1 MNSAF
6 FRPAVIM
13 RALILCLLM
22 ISVACVH
29 AKRSASPDAMPQV
42 AADSATVVA
51 TGARRADP
59 GYIQYLERL
68 SMLGSQAEL
77 ARVVSGSQLAWLKS
91 AGEPFPDPLLA
102 LADTWLHINPLTM
115 LPETKRSVFASLAS
129 PQYWQIFS
137 KARIGGLYF
146 SPSSGS
152 GALWAY
158 NRKAS
163 ATGDDVIQY
172 TFSESAGTENDYYR
186 LLTAA
191 NTNKKLLGMELT
203 PATTG
208 LGPDFFLAAR
218 YHRQFSGAYC
228 MVELPQK
235 IWKELPTATDQ
246 WQGVPLSEEQ
256 TALLASMNL
265 LPPAM
270 AQDFLPTGKKG
281 GWAVTSEVYGVDGQP
296 RRWAYRYYGSPD
308 KPVLNWEDPSSG
320 ARRILSGSAIRSVGL
335 LGGALVGLKLEGL
348 YGLDAAPQSGSESF
362 DPYPGNNAAL
372 AVSREVRRYGGWS
385 WLRDDI
391 PLSLVDALMDS
402 GPEFFR
408 DTIFS
413 PGVEHA
419 VLTGST
425 TLLEALVDDA
435 LMLGLDMRRF
445 VHATTAENGV
455 DYTLAHLAETGA
467 ADIGAGTNAN
477 SKTASLLTPE
487 AARNLREKTLK
498 EAQRVTYGATLS
510 SPKGEDKPPLSGRQL
525 NTTSAGVAALALGAG
540 NAGAVRQ
547 EMVPQIRDGHYL
559 QISIKAMLPG
569 IFMLSGQDLA
579 GSLPLSWYAMTENAA
594 EWDNALASRGGYA
607 LTQTVQDTAV
617 TIQGIPRVKGVYE
630 TADAQILDD
639 GSFIGKLSALLG
651 IRTTYNV
658 ANARLHGRFET
669 TEPGAFAYALV
680 LPQLDPAK
688 ASAQNEKPSDL
699 LVANAD
705 KERPESGEAGL
716 KNTNGRKLSLAEKR
730 KREHEENELI
740 RKKLEHKIITSPSVG
755 TTPPNGDTALIVVAN
770 FSDKRIKEV
779 LNLYHDPVLQRIRQK
794 GDPAL
799 LTKDNSG
806 KGDPD
811 IHMTNGPKTVTVHLA
826 PWHAAVVRIGKQ

>member
-1 MNSAF
+1 MNSIL
-6 FRPAVIM
+6 FRSAVIT
-13 RALILCLLM
+13 RLFVLCLLL
-22 ISVACVH
+22 ACVSCVP
-29 AKRSASPDAMPQV
+29 AKRKAASPDDNLPQV

-51 TGARRADP
+51 TGAKRADP

-68 SMLGSQAEL
+68 SMLGSQTEL

-91 AGEPFPDPLLA
+91 AGDPFPEPLLA

-129 PQYWQIFS
+129 PQYWQIFN

-163 ATGDDVIQY
+163 STGEDVIQY
-172 TFSESAGTENDYYR
+172 TFSESAGPESDYFR

-191 NTNKKLLGMELT
+191 NTNKKLLGLELT

-235 IWKELPTATDQ
+235 IWNDLPAATDQ
-246 WQGVPLSEEQ
+246 WQGVPLSDEQ
-256 TALLASMNL
+256 TAALASMNL

-296 RRWAYRYYGSPD
+296 RRWAYRYYGSAD
-308 KPVLNWEDPSSG
+308 RPVINWEDPSSG

-335 LGGALVGLKLEGL
+335 LGGALVGVKLEGL
-348 YGLDAAPQSGSESF
+348 YGLDAAAPGSPVAF

-372 AVSREVRRYGGWS
+372 TVSREVRRYGGWA

-391 PLSLVDALMDS
+391 PLSLVVSLMDS

-408 DTIFS
+408 DTVFS

-425 TLLEALVDDA
+425 DLLKTLVDDA
-435 LMLGLDMRRF
+435 IMLGLDMRRF
-445 VHATTAENGV
+445 VHSTTAENGV
-455 DYTLAHLAETGA
+455 DYALAHLA
-467 ADIGAGTNAN
+467 DVGAGNTA
-477 SKTASLLTPE
+477 ASLLNPAT
-487 AARNLREKTLK
+487 ARTLREKTLK
-498 EAQRVTYGATLS
+498 DAQHVTYGATLS
-510 SPKGEDKPPLSGRQL
+510 SPKGEDKPPLSGRHL
-525 NTTSAGVAALALGAG
+525 NTTSAGIAALALGAG
-540 NAGAVRQ
+540 NAASIGKETLPR
-547 EMVPQIRDGHYL
+547 IRDGHYL
-559 QISIKAMLPG
+559 QIMIKAMLPG
-569 IFMLSGQDLA
+569 VFMLSGQDLA
-579 GSLPLSWYAMTENAA
+579 GSLPQSWYAMTENAA
-594 EWDNALASRGGYA
+594 EWDGALASRGGYS
-607 LTQTVQDTAV
+607 LTQSVQDTAV
-617 TIQGIPRVKGVYE
+617 TIQGVPRAKTVYE

-639 GSFIGKLSALLG
+639 KSFIGKLSALMG

-658 ANARLHGRFET
+658 ANARFHGRFET
-669 TEPGAFAYALV
+669 TEPGSFAYALI
-680 LPQLDPAK
+680 LPELEAAK
-688 ASAQNEKPSDL
+688 EAPDM
-699 LVANAD
+699 
-705 KERPESGEAGL
+705 PEQDAPKQTTQATPQRQTAPPDGEAVL
-716 KNTNGRKLSLAEKR
+716 KNAGEGRKLSLAERR
-730 KREHEENELI
+730 KAEHEKNERT
-740 RKKLEHKIITSPSVG
+740 RKKLEYKIITA
-755 TTPPNGDTALIVVAN
+755 PNVEKTVIPGDTALIVVAN
-770 FSDKRIKEV
+770 FSNKRVKET

-799 LTKDNSG
+799 LTKDSAG
-806 KGDPD
+806 KGEPD
-811 IHMTNGPKTVTVHLA
+811 IHMTNGPKTVTVHLE

>member
-1 MNSAF
+1 MNKF
-6 FRPAVIM
+6 FPRPAVLPQIFV
-13 RALILCLLM
+13 ICLLLF
-22 ISVACVH
+22 CVSCVP
-29 AKRSASPDAMPQV
+29 AKRNAASPDENLPQV
-42 AADSATVVA
+42 AADSTTVVA
-51 TGARRADP
+51 TGAKRADP

-68 SMLGSQAEL
+68 SMLGSQTEL

-91 AGEPFPDPLLA
+91 AGEPFPEPLLA
-102 LADTWLHINPLTM
+102 LADTWVHINPLTM
-115 LPETKRSVFASLAS
+115 LPETKRSVFASLSS
-129 PQYWQIFS
+129 PQYWQIFN

-158 NRKAS
+158 NRRAS
-163 ATGDDVIQY
+163 GTGEDVIQY
-172 TFSESAGTENDYYR
+172 TFSESAGPENDYYR
-186 LLTAA
+186 LLTSA
-191 NTNKKLLGMELT
+191 NTNKKLLGLELT

-235 IWKELPTATDQ
+235 IWKELPSATDQ
-246 WQGVPLSEEQ
+246 WQGVPLSDDQ

-270 AQDFLPTGKKG
+270 SQDFLPTGKKG

-335 LGGALVGLKLEGL
+335 LGGALVGVKLEGL
-348 YGLDAAPQSGSESF
+348 YGLDAAAPGSPSAF

-372 AVSREVRRYGGWS
+372 VVSREVRRYGGWT

-391 PLSLVDALMDS
+391 PLSLVVSLMDS

-408 DTIFS
+408 DTVFS

-419 VLTGST
+419 LLTGST
-425 TLLEALVDDA
+425 TLLETLVDDA

-445 VHATTAENGV
+445 VHSTTAENGV
-455 DYTLAHLAETGA
+455 DYTLAHLA
-467 ADIGAGTNAN
+467 DVGAGN
-477 SKTASLLTPE
+477 KTASLLNP
-487 AARNLREKTLK
+487 AAANSLREKALK
-498 EAQRVTYGATLS
+498 EAQHVVYGATLA
-510 SPKGEDKPPLSGRQL
+510 SPKGEDKAPLAGRQL
-525 NTTSAGVAALALGAG
+525 NTTSAGIAALALGAG
-540 NAGAVRQ
+540 NAASVRQ
-547 EMVPQIRDGHYL
+547 ETLPRIRDGHYL
-559 QISIKAMLPG
+559 QVLVKAMLPG
-569 IFMLSGQDLA
+569 VFMLSGQDIA
-579 GSLPLSWYAMTENAA
+579 GSLPLSWYTMTENAS
-594 EWDNALASRGGYA
+594 EWDGALASRGGYG
-607 LTQTVQDTAV
+607 LTQSVQDTAV
-617 TIQGIPRVKGVYE
+617 TIQGVPRVKTIYE

-639 GSFIGKLSALLG
+639 GSFVGRLSALMG

-669 TEPGAFAYALV
+669 VEPGVFAYALV
-680 LPQLDPAK
+680 LPQFDAEKTPRE
-688 ASAQNEKPSDL
+688 SAEHSEW
-699 LVANAD
+699 LVANAA
-705 KERPESGEAGL
+705 KERPTSGEAGL
-716 KNTNGRKLSLAEKR
+716 KNSNGGRKLSLVEKR

-740 RKKLEHKIITSPSVG
+740 RKKLEQKIITSPSVG
-755 TTPPNGDTALIVVAN
+755 SIPPSGDTALIVVVN
-770 FSDKRIKEV
+770 FSDKRVKEV
-779 LNLYHDPVLQRIRQK
+779 LNLYHDPVLQSIRQK
-794 GDPAL
+794 GEPQL
-799 LTKDNSG
+799 LAVGNTG
-806 KGDPD
+806 KIEPD
-811 IHMTNGPKTVTVHLA
+811 VHMTNGPKTVTVHLD